1 MAPDCWK
8 GPFVAQD
15 PTIHFIFP
23 GKPDT
28 RTGGY
33 AYGREIIAAMR
44 RAGGQVQVVA
54 LPDGFPMPTDDVR
67 RRAGEIL
74 KGIPNG
80 AAVIFDGL
88 ACGAMPEETAA
99 LAARTRLVALV
110 HHPLADETELQDDAS
125 TYLFQ
130 IEKQSLSHA
139 LHVIVTSGF
148 TALRLRDFD
157 VEESRVTVI
166 EPGTAAAP
174 LARGTYPDGPV
185 SLLAVASVT
194 PRKGYPDLLRALVP
208 LLDLDWRLDCVGGLE
223 MDPSHAK
230 VVLEQAA
237 DFGDR
242 VRFHG
247 ALSPDALPALYDGAD
262 LFVSPSHYEGYGM
275 AIAEAAACGLPIL
288 AASGGAVPFTTAG
301 REAQL
306 VEPGDIAGLSDA
318 LKVLIG
324 DRDARQGLREKSLT
338 ARQALPT
345 WDESGMR
352 GLALM
357 RDLAKDDRP

>member
-1 MAPDCWK
+1 M
-8 GPFVAQD
+8 AQD

-23 GKPDT
+23 GNPDT

-44 RAGGQVQVVA
+44 RAGGKVQIIA
-54 LPDGFPMPTDDVR
+54 LPDGFPAPSDDVR

-74 KGIPNG
+74 AGIPDG

-88 ACGAMPEETAA
+88 ACGALPEETAA
-99 LAARTRLVALV
+99 LAGRTRLVALV
-110 HHPLADETELQDDAS
+110 HHPLADEAGLEDRAS
-125 TYLFQ
+125 KYLFQ
-130 IEKQSLSHA
+130 KEKQSLSNV

-148 TALRLRDFD
+148 TGLRLRDYG

-166 EPGTAAAP
+166 EPGTDAAP

-194 PRKGYPDLLRALVP
+194 PRKGYSDLLRALEP
-208 LLDLDWRLDCVGGLE
+208 LRELDWRLDCVGGLE
-223 MDPSHAK
+223 MDPSHAQA
-230 VVLEQAA
+230 VLAQAT

-247 ALSPDALPALYDGAD
+247 ALPPEALPALYDAAD

-275 AIAEAAACGLPIL
+275 AIAEAAASGLPIL
-288 AASGGAVPFTTAG
+288 AASGGAVPFTAAG
-301 REAQL
+301 RAAQL
-306 VEPGDIAGLSDA
+306 VEPGNIAGLSDA

-324 DRDARQGLREKSLT
+324 DADARQVLREKSLT
-338 ARQALPT
+338 ARHTLPT
-345 WDESGMR
+345 WDESGLR
-352 GLALM
+352 CLELM
-357 RDLAKDDRP
+357 RDLVKDDRS